1 MRKLTEKSTH
11 DAAAVKVLTMITLI
25 YLPATVVSVSK
36 LGYNELRI
44 TRQLLT
50 LLQNFFSTQFVGQEQ
65 GVGGSNKVIVS
76 SNAWLFAAVSV
87 PLTLV
92 TLAVWWLWVRF
103 QAYESGVDK
112 RRVSFWKA
120 LWRAPWRKSHDRRAH
135 REDSLA
141 LSSVAR

>member
-1 MRKLTEKSTH
+1 MRKLTEKSTQ

-36 LGYNELRI
+36 LSRNEPPI
-44 TRQLLT
+44 TFQLLT

-65 GVGGSNKVIVS
+65 GAGGSNKVIVS

-92 TLAVWWLWVRF
+92 TLAVWWLWVKF
-103 QAYESGVDK
+103 QSHESGTDK
-112 RRVSFWKA
+112 RHVPSWRA
-120 LWRAPWRKSHDRRAH
+120 LWRKSNHHLTH
-135 REDSLA
+135 RGDNLA
-141 LSSVAR
+141 LSSVEK